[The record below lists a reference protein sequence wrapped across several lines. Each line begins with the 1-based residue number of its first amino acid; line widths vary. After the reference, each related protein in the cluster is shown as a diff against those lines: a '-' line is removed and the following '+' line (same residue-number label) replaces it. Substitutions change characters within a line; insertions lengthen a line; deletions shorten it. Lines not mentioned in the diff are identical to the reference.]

1 MADPFE
7 TLSLPARPWI
17 ERSTLQSR
25 FHELAAQ
32 KHPDSSS
39 DPESQ
44 TAFQALNEA
53 HQILKNPVSRLRS
66 LLEKE
71 APEQLQAAQNAGISL
86 DLSDRFLTVAT
97 ILRQVVAFCDQ
108 QTAARSPLAKAL
120 LRSEHLAL
128 RSDVERTLGQLD
140 ELWHQ
145 CEAQIQ
151 AADSVWE
158 RRTPGILNQLATL
171 QHEMNFLQRWRLQL
185 REARLRMSD

>member
-17 ERSTLQSR
+17 ERSALQSR

-39 DPESQ
+39 HPESQ
-44 TAFQALNEA
+44 AAFQALNEA
-53 HQILKNPVSRLRS
+53 HQILKNPVSRLRC

-71 APEQLQAAQNAGISL
+71 APDQLQAAQSGGISPE
-86 DLSDRFLTVAT
+86 LSDRFLSVAT
-97 ILRQVVAFCDQ
+97 LLRQVSAFCDQ
-108 QTAARSPLAKAL
+108 QTAARSPLAKAV

-128 RSDVERTLGQLD
+128 RSDVERALAQVN
-140 ELWHQ
+140 ELWHRA
-145 CEAQIQ
+145 ETQIQ
-151 AADSVWE
+151 AADSVWD
-158 RRTPGILNQLATL
+158 RRTPGILSQLATL
-171 QHEMNFLQRWRLQL
+171 QHEMTFLQRWRLQL